1 MKRNNQL
8 SKIIHKL
15 FQNNRFVAIF
25 SLSVALIVWLVIS
38 ISENPQRTITVT
50 GVPLTIDVQGTLV
63 ETLGMEVVSKDH
75 PETVNVVVSGPSYI
89 VSSLKGSDMSVSASL
104 AKVTKSGRFTLELN
118 ANRNSSK
125 TGYEILSV
133 SPGTVDVTF
142 DFVDTKTF
150 TIIPSA
156 LGVSASEGLV
166 AEKPTFVDASKS
178 SITISGSREVLSKI
192 SRVEAVARANET
204 LSETTIF
211 DATLKFYDVDGA
223 AVDVSILDVPFDTVE
238 ITVPIFK
245 EKLLSVKFGDN
256 NLSTAFKNI
265 PKTFSSNKVLVRGE
279 PHEIDELESVTIA
292 DIDISQI
299 PKESIGKSA
308 YAYTP
313 EFLLPSTVKVVGAE
327 EFKVILNLSTY
338 TTKDISVKT
347 VIYKGLGDGL
357 KASVSGTNN
366 ITVCVLW
373 NDAYKVKP
381 ETFETV
387 IDCTNKE
394 KGIHTAYFS
403 VDAAKYPNLWILGK
417 AETTLEIK

>member
-15 FQNNRFVAIF
+15 FQNDRFVAIF

-50 GVPLTIDVQGTLV
+50 GVPLTVDVQGTLV

-150 TIIPSA
+150 NIIPSA

-211 DATLKFYDVDGA
+211 DATLKFYDVDGEE
-223 AVDVSILDVPFDTVE
+223 VDVSILDVPFDTVE

-245 EKLLSVKFGDN
+245 EKLLSVKFGE

-265 PKTFSSNKVLVRGE
+265 PKSFSSNKVLVRGE
-279 PHEIDELESVTIA
+279 PHEIDELESVTLS

-308 YAYTP
+308 FAYTP
-313 EFLLPSTVKVVGAE
+313 EFLLPSTVKVVGAD
-327 EFKVILNLSTY
+327 EFKVTLNLSTY
-338 TTKDISVKT
+338 TTKEISVKT
-347 VIYKGLGDGL
+347 VIYKGLSEGL

-403 VDAAKYPNLWILGK
+403 VDSAKYPNLWILGK